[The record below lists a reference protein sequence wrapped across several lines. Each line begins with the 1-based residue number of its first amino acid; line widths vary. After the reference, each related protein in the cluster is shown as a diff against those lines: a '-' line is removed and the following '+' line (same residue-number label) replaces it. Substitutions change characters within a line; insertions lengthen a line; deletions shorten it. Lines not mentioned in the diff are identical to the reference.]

1 MTSRLTDLFNESQDL
16 SSFEN
21 SVIELNGDFNFD
33 RNEMLSLGAAYLFK
47 FPDRKKD
54 RDSDE
59 VRFGYRIARVCITE
73 ILIKGLPLIEQD
85 YLRRGFRSPESLG
98 ENLIKL
104 IERKGCKGC
113 YGLLD
118 LLNTRI
124 GLIHATVNTLP
135 KGLVRERFT
144 GGISTSFNYLYLFKL
159 LLEKNR
165 SDI

>member
-16 SSFEN
+16 SSFEK

-33 RNEMLSLGAAYLFK
+33 RNDMLSLGAAYLFK
-47 FPDRKKD
+47 YPDRKKN

-59 VRFGYRIARVCITE
+59 VRYGYRIARVCITE
-73 ILIKGLPLIEQD
+73 ILIKDLPVTEQD
-85 YLRRGFRSPESLG
+85 YLRRGFKSPEALGKSLK
-98 ENLIKL
+98 KL
-104 IERKGCKGC
+104 IEKKGCDGC
-113 YGLLD
+113 YELLD

-124 GLIHATVNTLP
+124 GLIHVTVNTLP

-144 GGISTSFNYLYLFKL
+144 GGISTSFNYLYLLKI